1 MRARN
6 EAAKKAPRITRERNL
21 ASEIVK
27 WYTTRPT
34 IARTNHIELL
44 IRAIDASLLKVATLF
59 LLFRIKLSISIE
71 KRKTTLLLECKVR
84 WTARNR
90 NEREQASK
98 ELRQVGK
105 VGSHKA
111 LTYCGQ
117 AV

>member
-59 LLFRIKLSISIE
+59 FFSGSNCRSQSRRGKP
-71 KRKTTLLLECKVR
+71 TLLLECKVR